1 METATLGILNFP
13 AWPLMNRSR
22 CRTGLDKVVSSVVFC
37 GELMNE
43 NAPVTPARWIPS
55 RPRMI
60 RITSFRQFL
69 GYLVAVAMVVIGVL
83 VVTGNLLT
91 VFIQTEQL
99 RLVFGS
105 VLILYGV
112 FRFFSAYYSEKRT
125 QETRSILEDDSWKSS
140 GS

>member
-1 METATLGILNFP
+1 
-13 AWPLMNRSR
+13 
-22 CRTGLDKVVSSVVFC
+22 
-37 GELMNE
+37 
-43 NAPVTPARWIPS
+43 
-55 RPRMI
+55 MI
-60 RITSFRQFL
+60 RITSFRQLL
-69 GYLVAVAMVVIGVL
+69 GYLVAVAMVVTGVL

-112 FRFFSAYYSEKRT
+112 FRFFSAYYSEKKT

-140 GS
+140 GSNT

>member
-1 METATLGILNFP
+1 MV
-13 AWPLMNRSR
+13 RS
-22 CRTGLDKVVSSVVFC
+22 
-37 GELMNE
+37 
-43 NAPVTPARWIPS
+43 TPC
-55 RPRMI
+55 
-60 RITSFRQFL
+60 RQFL
-69 GYLVAVAMVVIGVL
+69 GYLVAVAMVVTGVL

>member
-1 METATLGILNFP
+1 
-13 AWPLMNRSR
+13 
-22 CRTGLDKVVSSVVFC
+22 
-37 GELMNE
+37 
-43 NAPVTPARWIPS
+43 
-55 RPRMI
+55 MI

-69 GYLVAVAMVVIGVL
+69 GYLVAVAMVVTGVL
-83 VVTGNLLT
+83 VVTGNLLK

-112 FRFFSAYYSEKRT
+112 FRFFSAYYSEKRD

-140 GS
+140 GPKT

>member
-1 METATLGILNFP
+1 
-13 AWPLMNRSR
+13 
-22 CRTGLDKVVSSVVFC
+22 
-37 GELMNE
+37 
-43 NAPVTPARWIPS
+43 
-55 RPRMI
+55 MI

-69 GYLVAVAMVVIGVL
+69 GYLVAVAMVVTGVL
-83 VVTGNLLT
+83 VVTGNLLK

-112 FRFFSAYYSEKRT
+112 FRFFSAYYSEKRD

-140 GS
+140 GPQN

>member
-1 METATLGILNFP
+1 
-13 AWPLMNRSR
+13 
-22 CRTGLDKVVSSVVFC
+22 
-37 GELMNE
+37 
-43 NAPVTPARWIPS
+43 
-55 RPRMI
+55 MI

-69 GYLVAVAMVVIGVL
+69 GYLVAVAMVVTGVL

>member
-1 METATLGILNFP
+1 
-13 AWPLMNRSR
+13 
-22 CRTGLDKVVSSVVFC
+22 
-37 GELMNE
+37 
-43 NAPVTPARWIPS
+43 
-55 RPRMI
+55 MI

-69 GYLVAVAMVVIGVL
+69 GYLVAVAMVVTGVL

-112 FRFFSAYYSEKRT
+112 FRFFSAYYSEKRN

-140 GS
+140 GSET

>member
-1 METATLGILNFP
+1 
-13 AWPLMNRSR
+13 
-22 CRTGLDKVVSSVVFC
+22 
-37 GELMNE
+37 
-43 NAPVTPARWIPS
+43 
-55 RPRMI
+55 MI

-69 GYLVAVAMVVIGVL
+69 GYLVAVAMVVTGVL

-112 FRFFSAYYSEKRT
+112 FRFFSAYYSEKRN

-140 GS
+140 GSKN

>member
-1 METATLGILNFP
+1 
-13 AWPLMNRSR
+13 
-22 CRTGLDKVVSSVVFC
+22 
-37 GELMNE
+37 
-43 NAPVTPARWIPS
+43 
-55 RPRMI
+55 MI

-69 GYLVAVAMVVIGVL
+69 GYLVAVAMVVTGVL
-83 VVTGNLLT
+83 VVTGNLLK

-125 QETRSILEDDSWKSS
+125 RETRSILEDDSWKSS